1 MDEEFGRFLVSLAGE
16 VSNQV
21 KTGIKDAS
29 QGFSDQLTKLSTV
42 MSTQGVSQVVGVFE
56 GEPDKFR
63 DWIKSIEKYI
73 LLAGGDENQSKR
85 LAYQTS
91 RGAVSDYIHRY
102 MTENPGSTWE
112 ELKSELSVRFAEV
125 SDPHHAFTMLRKARQ
140 LKHETV
146 QVYAERLYTLAHD
159 AFTKLDKAVVESQ
172 LVGFFIDGLYHDYL
186 RMKLMRENPK
196 TFQLA
201 VQSALTE
208 QNLRKRFNLRTN
220 EKEVP
225 PQRNEEPMEIDHIRP
240 QKKCFLCKKMG
251 HLAKHCRLRSVNAVQ
266 QIKHGVTSE
275 LSCWHCGEEGHFK
288 RECPNKRYQAKVKNN
303 YSSQKQNQGN

>member
-1 MDEEFGRFLVSLAGE
+1 MRNQGNRGNKGLLVDTARRTSPNLGEVFSELLIWMRNLADFLVSLAGE

-21 KTGIKDAS
+21 KIGIKDAS

-42 MSTQGVSQVVGVFE
+42 ISTQGVSQVVSVFE
-56 GEPDKFR
+56 GEPNQFR

-146 QVYAERLYTLAHD
+146 QVYAERLHTLAHD
-159 AFTKLDKAVVESQ
+159 AFHK
-172 LVGFFIDGLYHDYL
+172 
-186 RMKLMRENPK
+186 
-196 TFQLA
+196 
-201 VQSALTE
+201 
-208 QNLRKRFNLRTN
+208 
-220 EKEVP
+220 
-225 PQRNEEPMEIDHIRP
+225 IR
-240 QKKCFLCKKMG
+240 
-251 HLAKHCRLRSVNAVQ
+251 
-266 QIKHGVTSE
+266 
-275 LSCWHCGEEGHFK
+275 
-288 RECPNKRYQAKVKNN
+288 
-303 YSSQKQNQGN
+303 